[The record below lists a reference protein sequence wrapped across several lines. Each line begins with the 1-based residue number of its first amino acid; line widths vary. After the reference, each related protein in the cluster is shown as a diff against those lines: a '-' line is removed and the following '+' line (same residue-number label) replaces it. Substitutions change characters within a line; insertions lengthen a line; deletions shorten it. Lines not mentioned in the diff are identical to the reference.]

1 MDSTITISISAV
13 GDLMCHSPQF
23 EYARVSADSFDFK
36 PSFEIIK
43 KYLQNSDFTFGNL
56 ETVAGGKA
64 KGYSGYPF
72 FNAPDQF
79 VSAVKSAGFNLIT
92 TSNNHALDGGEAGL
106 LRTIS
111 IIKNSG
117 LNYTGTFISGKDR
130 DSIRIYNIKGI
141 KVGLL
146 AYTYGTNGNT
156 VPKGKPYLINIIDT
170 ALIRNDIN
178 LYRHNGAE
186 IVLVYF
192 HFGTEYKRT
201 PDDYQKTIVEKT
213 IAGGAD
219 LIIGGHPHVI
229 EPAVFFKTNG
239 GRLDTGFAVYSMGN
253 FISNQRWRYSDAGVV
268 LKIIIKKNLINGT
281 ISISK
286 VTILPT
292 WVFKGK
298 IKNKNIFEILP
309 AADTLNNVF
318 VHEMS
323 DEDKQ
328 KMLQSFFDTK
338 NILTLLTHCISVENI
353 YP

>member
-1 MDSTITISISAV
+1 
-13 GDLMCHSPQF
+13 
-23 EYARVSADSFDFK
+23 
-36 PSFEIIK
+36 
-43 KYLQNSDFTFGNL
+43 
-56 ETVAGGKA
+56 
-64 KGYSGYPF
+64 
-72 FNAPDQF
+72 
-79 VSAVKSAGFNLIT
+79 
-92 TSNNHALDGGEAGL
+92 
-106 LRTIS
+106 
-111 IIKNSG
+111 
-117 LNYTGTFISGKDR
+117 
-130 DSIRIYNIKGI
+130 
-141 KVGLL
+141 
-146 AYTYGTNGNT
+146 
-156 VPKGKPYLINIIDT
+156 
-170 ALIRNDIN
+170 
-178 LYRHNGAE
+178 
-186 IVLVYF
+186 
-192 HFGTEYKRT
+192 
-201 PDDYQKTIVEKT
+201 
-213 IAGGAD
+213 
-219 LIIGGHPHVI
+219 
-229 EPAVFFKTNG
+229 FFKTNG